1 MEDLSRRLGS
11 QLMLAPMLQ
20 SEVIEM
26 LLGMATDDQ
35 FGPFVV
41 VGFGGIHAEVLNDVR
56 LLRPPFDS
64 AAVKRALDSL
74 LMADLLV
81 GARGQSAVDVQ
92 GYCLAAARLSAFALA
107 FADIIT
113 EIDINPMKIMPHGCL
128 GLDALLIKRQPIA
141 IAP

>member
-1 MEDLSRRLGS
+1 
-11 QLMLAPMLQ
+11 
-20 SEVIEM
+20 
-26 LLGMATDDQ
+26 
-35 FGPFVV
+35 
-41 VGFGGIHAEVLNDVR
+41 
-56 LLRPPFDS
+56 
-64 AAVKRALDSL
+64 
-74 LMADLLV
+74 
-81 GARGQSAVDVQ
+81 VDVQ